1 MTNHYMYLGSAR
13 VTLSTT
19 AEPLQSSS
27 YHPYGTERTST
38 GSSARTS
45 YIGREH
51 DNETDL
57 GFYGVRLYEP
67 EYGRFLSV
75 DPLWSKYLPYSAYQ
89 YCRNNPLNLIDD
101 SGLGDEP
108 IRERPVAT
116 TAEGKAAAMILSAT
130 PVARDVDGNPTG
142 PPDAYNCHSLA
153 WSDGAGDP
161 TDPEN
166 EDLVAVLPKWDND
179 PQNNATD
186 GWAQLSFDEPNQV
199 GDRVIYFNE
208 AVNSEGKLQGYV
220 APTHSAVVVGVDECG
235 NANLVISKWGGG
247 PGFLH
252 HPRDVPASYSEQE
265 STAVTS
271 ENDTYSTRV
280 YYRKQEPK

>member
-1 MTNHYMYLGSAR
+1 MDVLMPHGDHRGMIRAR
-13 VTLSTT
+13 SPARIKAMSCADTMRV
-19 AEPLQSSS
+19 AD
-27 YHPYGTERTST
+27 R
-38 GSSARTS
+38 ARTG
-45 YIGREH
+45 YIGRE
-51 DNETDL
+51 TDAEHNL
-57 GFYGVRLYEP
+57 SAYGARLYSS
-67 EYGRFLSV
+67 EYGRFLAV
-75 DPLWSKYLPYSAYQ
+75 DKLWEKYLSYSAFQ

-116 TAEGKAAAMILSAT
+116 TAEGQAAAMILSAT
-130 PVARDVDGNPTG
+130 PFTLNGNGDITG
-142 PPDAYNCHSLA
+142 PRDAYNCHSLA
-153 WSDGAGDP
+153 WTDGAGDP
-161 TDPEN
+161 TDPAN
-166 EDLVAVLPKWDND
+166 SHIVSALPKWDND
-179 PQNNATD
+179 PENNAAD
-186 GWAQLSFDEPNQV
+186 GWVPLSFDEPNQV

-208 AVNSEGKLQGYV
+208 KKGEDGKLQGFV
-220 APTHSAVVVGVDECG
+220 EPTHSAVVVGVDECG